1 MLRVTFSQKNATNGI
16 LSVVYCQL
24 SIKCCT
30 FATIFHQA
38 LNQRFYYSNM
48 RQRTRLSLD
57 DLNKSNI
64 WTITPSELSQM
75 IIDAKKKRDEFA
87 ENEKHYM
94 NIIRTVFDIQ
104 YLKREEANRMEQLE
118 NTGFEIFSTPDEN
131 GNNAI
136 AIRKHPIKKV
146 TDLTMENIIHLE
158 PWEVLELI
166 SNNMGTGW
174 KGLPLAIQDII
185 ESAFFVD
192 CTIMPVK
199 TMRKE
204 GGIIDRRKEDGYE
217 VLEIERG
224 TWIEGI
230 FMKPKPRVEK
240 VHIDYSINDDEDG
253 RKKRRKDLDDEDEY
267 DDMDLDV
274 EEEDEDM
281 DDEELKKLDGDVE
294 DDMEDEEPDENN
306 LRIEDIDVIADM
318 DEEED

>member
-274 EEEDEDM
+274 EEEDEEM

>member
-104 YLKREEANRMEQLE
+104 YLKREEANRMNQLE

-192 CTIMPVK
+192 CTIMPAK

-204 GGIIDRRKEDGYE
+204 GGIIDRRKDDGYE

-274 EEEDEDM
+274 EEEEEDM

>member
-1 MLRVTFSQKNATNGI
+1 
-16 LSVVYCQL
+16 
-24 SIKCCT
+24 
-30 FATIFHQA
+30 
-38 LNQRFYYSNM
+38 M

-104 YLKREEANRMEQLE
+104 YLKREEANRMNQLE

-192 CTIMPVK
+192 CTIMPAK